1 MGKKKVQSTYNDP
14 DDRQREA
21 EEDELDKELAA
32 LEQIRREREASEK
45 RGLKRKAQ
53 KSAEE
58 EEEEESDSEEENF
71 DNERPGYNRDAMLRA
86 LADWETIQLP
96 FLETMKVDHLAITV
110 QNELDDIE
118 REVMFYNHAL
128 RAVQEGQKRL
138 KELGVPTT
146 RPSDYF
152 CEQVKS
158 DVHMARVKDRLLV
171 EQKRMEAFEQRK
183 NREQNRKF
191 NKQLVLKKKKERT
204 DESKE
209 MLNEIEDIKKASSS
223 GGHNKRGATA
233 EDKLERILNR
243 EHGEKS
249 KKRVNMDKKYGFGGR
264 DKKFGKRNDNKSLNN
279 FKEFN
284 PRGGKFNRL
293 ERNKGGKQGS
303 GGKKGGSGAGKHR
316 PGKDARNAK
325 RQRTA

>member
-1 MGKKKVQSTYNDP
+1 MGKKRAQSTHADP
-14 DDRQREA
+14 EDRQREA
-21 EEDELDKELAA
+21 EEDELDKEMAA
-32 LEQIRREREASEK
+32 LEQIRRERESTQR
-45 RGLKRKAQ
+45 RGIKRKA
-53 KSAEE
+53 EE
-58 EEEEESDSEEENF
+58 EADEDDEEDEDDEHSTSQ
-71 DNERPGYNRDAMLRA
+71 PGYNRDALMRCLT
-86 LADWETIQLP
+86 DWETIQLP
-96 FLETMKVDHLAITV
+96 FLETMKVEDFAVDV

-118 REVMFYNHAL
+118 REVVFYNHAL

-158 DVHMARVKDRLLV
+158 DAHMARVKDRLLV

-191 NKQLVLKKKKERT
+191 NKQLVLKKKKERN
-204 DESKE
+204 DESQE
-209 MLNEIEDIKKASSS
+209 MLDDIEQIKKSS
-223 GGHNKRGATA
+223 KRGGSST

-243 EHGEKS
+243 ENGEKS

-264 DKKFGKRNDNKSLNN
+264 DKKRMKQNDNKSLNN

-293 ERNKGGKQGS
+293 ERK
-303 GGKKGGSGAGKHR
+303 GKKGGAGKNR
-316 PGKDARNAK
+316 PGKDARQA
-325 RQRTA
+325 RRSSRSG